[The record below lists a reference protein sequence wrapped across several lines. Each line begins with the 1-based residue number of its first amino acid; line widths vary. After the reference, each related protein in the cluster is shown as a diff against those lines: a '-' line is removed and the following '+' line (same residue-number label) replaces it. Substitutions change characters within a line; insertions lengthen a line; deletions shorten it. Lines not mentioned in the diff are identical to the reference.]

1 MANRTASQKRQTK
14 ETNVQVDLNLD
25 GKGEAAVDTG
35 IGMLDHLLTLLA
47 RHGSF
52 DLKVQARGDV
62 HIDPHHT
69 VEDVAI
75 VLGRTLHEALG
86 ERRGIV
92 RMGHAVVPFD
102 EALALVAVDLSGR
115 GYAAVEAQFSS
126 DKIGE
131 LPTDLVPHFLHSLA
145 IEGRMNLHVRLLAG
159 TNDHHRAEVI
169 IKALARALGQA
180 TRLDPRLEGRIPSTK
195 ETLDA

>member
-1 MANRTASQKRQTK
+1 MPNRTASQRRETK
-14 ETNVQVDLNLD
+14 ETTVQVELDLD
-25 GKGEAAVDTG
+25 GKGEAAIETG

-47 RHGSF
+47 RHGGF
-52 DLKVQARGDV
+52 DLKVQAVGDV

-92 RMGHAVVPFD
+92 RMSHAIVPFD
-102 EALALVAVDLSGR
+102 EALALVAIDLSGR
-115 GYAAVEAQFSS
+115 GYAVVDAQFSS
-126 DKIGE
+126 DRIGE
-131 LPTDLVPHFLHSLA
+131 MPTDLVSHFLHSLA
-145 IEGRMNLHVRLLAG
+145 IEGRLNLHVRLMAG

-180 TRLDPRLEGRIPSTK
+180 VRIDPRLEGRVPSTK

>member
-1 MANRTASQKRQTK
+1 MTQRKASQKRETK
-14 ETNVQVDLNLD
+14 ETSVLVELDLD
-25 GKGEAAVDTG
+25 GKGDAAVDTG

-47 RHGSF
+47 RHSSF
-52 DLKVQARGDV
+52 DLRVQASGDV

-75 VLGRTLHEALG
+75 VLGKALNQALG
-86 ERRGIV
+86 EKKGII
-92 RMGHAVVPFD
+92 RMSHAIVPFD

-115 GYAAVEAQFSS
+115 GYAVVEAQFTS
-126 DKIGE
+126 DKIGG

-145 IEGRMNLHVRLLAG
+145 IEGRMNLHVRLMAG

-169 IKALARALGQA
+169 IKALARALSQA
-180 TRLDPRLEGRIPSTK
+180 TRIDPLTEGRIPSTK
-195 ETLDA
+195 GTLEA

>member
-1 MANRTASQKRQTK
+1 MPDRTSSQKRETK
-14 ETNVQVDLNLD
+14 ETSVQVELNLD
-25 GKGEAAVDTG
+25 GAGDASVDTG

-47 RHGSF
+47 RHGAF

-75 VLGRTLHEALG
+75 VLGRALHEALG

-92 RMGHAVVPFD
+92 RMAHAVVPFD

-115 GYAAVEAQFSS
+115 GYAVVDAEFTS
-126 DKIGE
+126 DRIGE

-180 TRLDPRLEGRIPSTK
+180 TRGDPRQEGRIPSTK
-195 ETLDA
+195 DTLNA

>member
-1 MANRTASQKRQTK
+1 MPDRTSSQKRETK
-14 ETNVQVDLNLD
+14 ETSVQVELNLD
-25 GKGEAAVDTG
+25 GAGDASVDTG

-47 RHGSF
+47 RHGAF

-75 VLGRTLHEALG
+75 VLGRALHEALG

-92 RMGHAVVPFD
+92 RMAHAVVPFD

-115 GYAAVEAQFSS
+115 GYAVVDAEFTS
-126 DKIGE
+126 DRIGE

-180 TRLDPRLEGRIPSTK
+180 TRVDPRQEGRIPSTK
-195 ETLDA
+195 DTLNA